1 MSTISCPQCKFD
13 SPFGTSFCGN
23 CGFNLV
29 AVTGSA
35 TCNTCGAGLKPNAK
49 FCGSCGATVKATMG
63 MTGSVQNG
71 EWHRGDGEFVKRVD
85 PDDMKSS
92 WGGKSVKVPAG
103 TICAVVKDGKVETIH
118 QSGHKVAVGAIEG
131 FFGWLSGGIDA
142 SFYLIDCSPI
152 PFATNEV
159 RSIGNRE
166 QHINVRIQ
174 AFLVQSA
181 NQTAQLDKFLGS
193 VVKGKS
199 EVTTQDV
206 YTLMR
211 KQVVSTVKS
220 VLRKTGDDFFQAEKR
235 IVQSLKEDLG
245 NLYGLHF
252 VANVESGASMYTVN
266 VQLGQNEVPKMADCV
281 NGKCGKQLPFS
292 KRFCGFCG
300 ERQPIHPEKNEEGV
314 EMPLTTSDG
323 HQLEL
328 DVVFQLQGQG
338 DFGQNES
345 LIPAIASAAAGAV
358 RGMTAS
364 EAMAANGLRKIQ
376 DEIADKLT
384 RQITGFQLKK
394 VVVLDVKDKN
404 GQWLLNARADVQR
417 QKDQLELNKEW
428 MSLEADE
435 MSVEKMALEMVL
447 ERQNLQRDMD
457 FERLKMEQADE
468 LRKLENTQQFE
479 SQTTDLTNT
488 HNQRMQDSTLNHAL
502 AMDERDLKD
511 TQNRVAMED
520 ARADIDIHNTNRD
533 VNTAIG
539 KDEAGRRLNRHVDEQ
554 DHIDNRTQYG
564 RDRETLEQERDD
576 QFADDKINMQH
587 GQDMENMQIEHEMAN
602 ERRVVDQNI
611 WIKDQ
616 QVDST
621 IRTNEKMSDSDNRIH
636 LNQAKTEDEI
646 DWMKAQ
652 TADKTK
658 RMDIET
664 DLFAD
669 KAHSDLAFEDDSR
682 RNTMDQGNLDAEQAR
697 LSAQA
702 EIAAKLS
709 AAKREQMN
717 AHELAMDAQ
726 HSQHEQTMKGMDVDV
741 EKTRINAEHDK
752 DVAVSQAQLEAEREK
767 AQRERE
773 LAEERSAMERQFR
786 EESAAKSDKQSDMM
800 MAMMQNLTQG
810 LSGMNQVQQEQQK
823 ATIDAHKDAAAQ
835 ARDMANSSM
844 SSMSNVAAA
853 AAGNRPAGQPQ
864 PQQGQG
870 QGTPQ
875 GQQTQSDQPS
885 ANQGPMGFHTTPQPG
900 REAAT
905 KASAKPSCAKCGS
918 ANVGPKFCFDCG
930 TAQ

>member
-181 NQTAQLDKFLGS
+181 NQTEQLDKFLGS

-206 YTLMR
+206 YTLMH

-220 VLRKTGDDFFQAEKR
+220 VLRKTGDDLFQAEKR

-281 NGKCGKQLPFS
+281 NCGEQLPYTA
-292 KRFCGFCG
+292 RFCGSCAS
-300 ERQPIHPEKNEEGV
+300 RQPVRTAHAGQGV
-314 EMPLTTSDG
+314 EMPLTTTDS

-345 LIPAIASAAAGAV
+345 LVPAIASAAAGAV

-457 FERLKMEQADE
+457 FERLKMEQADK

-488 HNQRMQDSTLNHAL
+488 HVQRMQESTLNHAL
-502 AMDERDLKD
+502 SMDERDLKD
-511 TQNRVAMED
+511 AQNRVAMGD
-520 ARADIDIHNTNRD
+520 AHAEIDIHNTNRD

-576 QFADDKINMQH
+576 QFTDDKINMQH
-587 GQDMENMQIEHEMAN
+587 GQDMENMQFDHEIQK
-602 ERRVVDQNI
+602 ERQTVEQNI
-611 WIKDQ
+611 WVKDQ

-658 RMDIET
+658 RMDIDT
-664 DLFAD
+664 QLFAD

-682 RNTMDQGNLDAEQAR
+682 RNTMDQGNLDAEQRREMEQLQAQAKIAQD
-697 LSAQA
+697 LSAQ
-702 EIAAKLS
+702 K
-709 AAKREQMN
+709 Q
-717 AHELAMDAQ
+717 
-726 HSQHEQTMKGMDVDV
+726 QHEQTMKGMDVDV
-741 EKTRINAEHDK
+741 EKTRINADK
-752 DVAVSQAQLEAEREK
+752 DVAMNEDRIRSAVDSNARDEAEKR
-767 AQRERE
+767 AQMQQNMYERMNE
-773 LAEERSAMERQFR
+773 QSNEMFERMMRQQ
-786 EESAAKSDKQSDMM
+786 E
-800 MAMMQNLTQG
+800 MQNAATQKNMQALANAAVG
-810 LSGMNQVQQEQQK
+810 AAGAQQEQQK

-835 ARDMANSSM
+835 ARDMANASM

-864 PQQGQG
+864 PRQGQG

-875 GQQTQSDQPS
+875 GQQTQADQPS
-885 ANQGPMGFHTTPQPG
+885 ANQGPMGFHTTSQPG

-905 KASAKPSCAKCGS
+905 KASAAPTCVKCGS
-918 ANVGPKFCFDCG
+918 TNVGPKFCFDCG